1 MVASSILK
9 DGDFAYV
16 SLDFKRRYLSATDA
30 AKRIF
35 PELSSNHA
43 DREIESNELR
53 TLFDRW
59 IDEFSNEN
67 VSKIHTYKKSDLIYV
82 VRVSDLYDGTRK
94 RGYLLEITDDTAHQ
108 QHLEGIERYNKN
120 LNEELKV
127 KTELIRK
134 LRQG

>member
-1 MVASSILK
+1 MRMTEENKLSPSR
-9 DGDFAYV
+9 D
-16 SLDFKRRYLSATDA
+16 SLTPK
-30 AKRIF
+30 IF
-35 PELSSNHA
+35 
-43 DREIESNELR
+43 
-53 TLFDRW
+53 
-59 IDEFSNEN
+59 
-67 VSKIHTYKKSDLIYV
+67 KIHTYKKGELIYV

>member
-35 PELSSNHA
+35 PEVANNHA
-43 DREIESNELR
+43 DREIESTELKA
-53 TLFDRW
+53 LFDRW

-67 VSKIHTYKKSDLIYV
+67 VSKIHTYKKGELIYV
-82 VRVSDLYDGTRK
+82 VRVSDLYDGTRT
-94 RGYLLEITDDTAHQ
+94 RGYLLEITDDTENHPE
-108 QHLEGIERYNKN
+108 LEVARN
-120 LNEELKV
+120 
-127 KTELIRK
+127 
-134 LRQG
+134 